1 MRVLE
6 SLSAQRLELRRSLE
20 AAIDEISPQ
29 ARTLQLD
36 RERRFDRDLR
46 DRLAAMG
53 VWGLGTPESLGG
65 SGGDTVDQVVAL
77 EVLGRK
83 CASMA
88 VYGVVSCLVT
98 RMLRDFGSAHQK
110 KEWLRPLLGGTKQGA
125 FCLTEEG
132 GGTDILANTKTTAR
146 RQGDAARPE
155 TDRSACRRHCD
166 CAHGPPPPRWH
177 RGQRRSSPPLR

>member
-6 SLSAQRLELRRSLE
+6 NLSPRHLELRSSLE
-20 AAIDEISPQ
+20 AAIDEVSPQ

-36 RERRFDRDLR
+36 SEKRFDRELR
-46 DRLAAMG
+46 DRLATMG

-83 CASMA
+83 CTSMA

-98 RMLRDFGSAHQK
+98 RMLSAAIIGAANSIHISDAMK
-110 KEWLRPLLGGTKQGA
+110 HWLLRM
-125 FCLTEEG
+125 
-132 GGTDILANTKTTAR
+132 ILKCIKYRGIMPYKTIVQVPAI
-146 RQGDAARPE
+146 AVMPVLFA
-155 TDRSACRRHCD
+155 
-166 CAHGPPPPRWH
+166 
-177 RGQRRSSPPLR
+177 